1 MKKLTIYI
9 PDDADK
15 RLLTVF
21 SGQQQVAFKLP
32 DRKSNWYVLKSPC
45 VKCGE
50 CCKDDLNPFSDES
63 PCPHLDHANECTLA
77 HKGARP
83 WRCGCDNPRAIQ
95 DYCKLEYDE
104 IIDERKE
111 RVIRKEERIMRKNK
125 QGKYNNDNNML

>member
-21 SGQQQVAFKLP
+21 SGQQQVAWKLP
-32 DRKSNWYVLKSPC
+32 DSNWYVLKSPC

-63 PCPHLDHANECTLA
+63 PCPHLDYSDECTLA

-83 WRCGCDNPRAIQ
+83 WGCGCDNPRAIQ
-95 DYCKLEYDE
+95 DYCKVEYEE
-104 IIDERKE
+104 IIDERREREFRKKE
-111 RVIRKEERIMRKNK
+111 RIRKKIRE
-125 QGKYNNDNNML
+125 GKIVDENNML